1 MKAKPKRVRDGE
13 GSRRRILAA
22 AELAFSRKGF
32 DASSLDDIARRA
44 GVTKQLIVHHF
55 GGKKDLYAVIHTLRV
70 RANLALEKSAKGG
83 LASLAASRY
92 TRLAA
97 DPDFIR
103 FLVWECARNW
113 DHELPGTP
121 ERRDTIKE
129 QLKKLGRLQLDEEI
143 RNDVDVRFLLLGIFA
158 LTTYPLA
165 FAPITRTISGMD
177 PSSPRFRRQWL
188 SFLQQLMSS
197 LKPDAAPGR
206 LRTTGNS
213 ATDRARGR

>member
-1 MKAKPKRVRDGE
+1 VRDAE

-83 LASLAASRY
+83 LENLVASRY
-92 TRLAA
+92 ARLAA

-113 DHELPGTP
+113 DHELPGSP

-129 QLKKLGRLQLDEEI
+129 QLNKLRRLQLDEEI
-143 RNDVDVRFLLLGIFA
+143 RSDVYRVRQHVDEMVIDEYFGHLLKVEAIR
-158 LTTYPLA
+158 YD
-165 FAPITRTISGMD
+165 APTSERDRVI
-177 PSSPRFRRQWL
+177 RFHRG
-188 SFLQQLMSS
+188 S
-197 LKPDAAPGR
+197 
-206 LRTTGNS
+206 
-213 ATDRARGR
+213 DRPNK